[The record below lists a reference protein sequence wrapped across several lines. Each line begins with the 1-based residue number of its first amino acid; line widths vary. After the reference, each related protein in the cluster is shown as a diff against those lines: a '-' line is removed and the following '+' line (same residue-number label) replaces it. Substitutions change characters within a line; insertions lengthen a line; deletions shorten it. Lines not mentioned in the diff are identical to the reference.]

1 MSEPN
6 IQIREAGPDDAAALL
21 AIYTPFVE
29 ETAITF
35 EYEVPSA
42 TEFRARIEKTKKK
55 YPYLVAI
62 CDDEVAG
69 YAYAGAF
76 KERAAYDF
84 AVETSIYVKQGLRR
98 SGIGSMLYAALEKEL
113 REMGIQNM
121 EACIGVPEVEDEYLT
136 CDSVHFHEHLGFRMV
151 GEFYKCGF
159 KFGRWYNMAW
169 MEKHIGEHGTQ
180 PKVTWKGEM

>member
-6 IQIREAGPDDAAALL
+6 IQIREAVPDDAAALL
-21 AIYTPFVE
+21 AIYTPYVK

-35 EYEVPSA
+35 EYEVPSVA
-42 TEFRARIEKTKKK
+42 EFRARIEKTKKK

-62 CDDEVAG
+62 CDGKVAG

-98 SGIGSMLYAALEKEL
+98 SGIGGMLYAALEKEL

-169 MEKHIGEHGTQ
+169 MEKHIGEHGAQ

>member
-6 IQIREAGPDDAAALL
+6 IQIREAVPDDAAALL
-21 AIYTPFVE
+21 AIYTHYVKRRRSHLNTRCQVPRNFVRG
-29 ETAITF
+29 
-35 EYEVPSA
+35 S
-42 TEFRARIEKTKKK
+42 RRQRRK

-169 MEKHIGEHGTQ
+169 MEKHTASMGRSR
-180 PKVTWKGEM
+180 K